1 MEIDSHEENKNCGVL
16 SDEDDD
22 CNISHAF
29 TVEGERNLEETSKY
43 IKGEDSCTV
52 PTENHQL
59 SSSVLDVHRTGCCGP
74 VSPPVLGE
82 DLSNRELHYAKLPP
96 SKEDGSSE
104 EKEMESNFLSDA
116 ECRLSSPHCD
126 QHNVFAS
133 ESPLSITHPSVSK
146 SLTLLPGSTDDDCLS
161 HISGQNDTANS
172 DYAHLQSTNLQVC
185 EKSKPETSSA
195 SIILG
200 DASSS
205 SLLQKQSDKPKTQTS
220 LPTFSMEND
229 TDNFDEDRTSP
240 SLLEHLNASQL
251 DSISE
256 NSEISGTVTTQLTNI
271 NNDGEK
277 SDHGVHTTQPTR
289 NELVSNK
296 FMVTQVQ
303 AGSGAVSGISG
314 VSDTGKRG
322 KLVMRKFVRTMSV
335 SSFDKQKHGMKSVP
349 PDVITLE

>member
-1 MEIDSHEENKNCGVL
+1 MEIESHEENKKCGVL
-16 SDEDDD
+16 SDEDDYK
-22 CNISHAF
+22 SGHAF
-29 TVEGERNLEETSKY
+29 TDEEERNLEETSKY
-43 IKGEDSCTV
+43 INREDSCTV

-59 SSSVLDVHRTGCCGP
+59 SSSILDVHRTGFCGP

-82 DLSNRELHYAKLPP
+82 DLSNRELHYAKLPS

-104 EKEMESNFLSDA
+104 EKEMESNFRSDA
-116 ECRLSSPHCD
+116 ECRLSSPLCD

-146 SLTLLPGSTDDDCLS
+146 SLTLPGSTDDGCLS
-161 HISGQNDTANS
+161 HISGQNDTAIS
-172 DYAHLQSTNLQVC
+172 DYAHVQSTNLQVC

-205 SLLQKQSDKPKTQTS
+205 SSPQKQYDKPKTQTP
-220 LPTFSMEND
+220 LPTFSTEND
-229 TDNFDEDRTSP
+229 TDNLDEDRTSP
-240 SLLEHLNASQL
+240 SLLEHLNASPL
-251 DSISE
+251 GSISE

-271 NNDGEK
+271 TNNGGK
-277 SDHGVHTTQPTR
+277 SDHAVHTTQLTR
-289 NELVSNK
+289 NEFISNK
-296 FMVTQVQ
+296 FMVTQME
-303 AGSGAVSGISG
+303 AGSSAVSGVSG

-322 KLVMRKFVRTMSV
+322 KLIMRKFVRTMSV

>member
-1 MEIDSHEENKNCGVL
+1 METESHEENKKCGVL

-22 CNISHAF
+22 YKSSHAF
-29 TVEGERNLEETSKY
+29 TDEEERNLEETSEY
-43 IKGEDSCTV
+43 INREDSCTV

-59 SSSVLDVHRTGCCGP
+59 SPSVLDVHRTGCCGP

-82 DLSNRELHYAKLPP
+82 DLSNRELHYAKLPS
-96 SKEDGSSE
+96 SKEDGISE
-104 EKEMESNFLSDA
+104 EKEMESNILSDA
-116 ECRLSSPHCD
+116 ECRLSPPHCD
-126 QHNVFAS
+126 QHNIFAS
-133 ESPLSITHPSVSK
+133 ESPLSITHPSVSR
-146 SLTLLPGSTDDDCLS
+146 SLTLPGGTDEDSLS
-161 HISGQNDTANS
+161 HISGQTDTASS

-185 EKSKPETSSA
+185 EKSKPETSSV

-205 SLLQKQSDKPKTQTS
+205 SSPQNQSDERKTQTP
-220 LPTFSMEND
+220 LPTFSTEND
-229 TDNFDEDRTSP
+229 TDDLDEDRTSP

-251 DSISE
+251 DSSSE

-271 NNDGEK
+271 SNTGEK
-277 SDHGVHTTQPTR
+277 SDHAVRTTQLIR
-289 NELVSNK
+289 NEFISNR
-296 FMVTQVQ
+296 FMVPQME
-303 AGSGAVSGISG
+303 AGSGASGFSH
-314 VSDTGKRG
+314 VSDTGRRG

>member
-1 MEIDSHEENKNCGVL
+1 MEIDGHEENKKCGVL

-22 CNISHAF
+22 YNSSHAF
-29 TVEGERNLEETSKY
+29 TDEGERNLEETSKY
-43 IKGEDSCTV
+43 VNREDSCTV

-59 SSSVLDVHRTGCCGP
+59 SSVLDVHQTGCCGP

-82 DLSNRELHYAKLPP
+82 DLSNRELHYAKLPS
-96 SKEDGSSE
+96 SKEDGGSE

-126 QHNVFAS
+126 QHDIIAS

-146 SLTLLPGSTDDDCLS
+146 SLTLPGSTDDDCLS

-172 DYAHLQSTNLQVC
+172 DYAHLQVC

-205 SLLQKQSDKPKTQTS
+205 SPQKQSDKPKTQTP
-220 LPTFSMEND
+220 LPTFSTEND
-229 TDNFDEDRTSP
+229 TDNLDEDRTSP

-251 DSISE
+251 DSIPE
-256 NSEISGTVTTQLTNI
+256 DSEISGTVTTQLTNI
-271 NNDGEK
+271 NNNREK
-277 SDHGVHTTQPTR
+277 SDHGVHRTQPTR
-289 NELVSNK
+289 NEFISNK
-296 FMVTQVQ
+296 FTVSQME

-322 KLVMRKFVRTMSV
+322 KLIMRKFVRTMSV